1 MAVDDQLIDRIYEA
15 AIIPENWPS
24 ILEEI
29 SAIAGC
35 YGGTLFA
42 MDAQQEVRHVSTDQY
57 RDVMQIFLRDGWTK
71 QNIRATRLEKL
82 KYPGFVTDCDVISV
96 EEMDAH
102 PFYTELLR
110 PNGGGWAIG
119 TIIPVP
125 SGDLLVFNLERRYG
139 RGPIE
144 KELCGRLDPLRPHL
158 ARAGLMASRLRM
170 ERARAMVETLKQIGL
185 PAAVLRENGQAL
197 AINDLFQL
205 LSNQISIG
213 AFDEIT
219 IKNPSSDALM
229 KKSLVRLKETRD
241 GSELKS
247 IPIPATPDHPALVAH
262 LIPIKGGAH
271 DIFSRAFSILLIT
284 PLHAPTAPTEDV
296 LNGLFDLSP
305 AEVKVAQGII
315 SGKTI
320 EGVAAELHLSRETIR
335 TQLKSVFAKT
345 GTSRQAELV
354 GLLATRTFPGKLSP

>member
-1 MAVDDQLIDRIYEA
+1 MADDHELIDLIYEA
-15 AIIPENWPS
+15 AIIPENWPG
-24 ILEEI
+24 ILEKI

-35 YGGTLFA
+35 YGGVLFS
-42 MDAQQEVRHVSTDQY
+42 MDAQQEVRHIVTEQY
-57 RDVMQIFLRDGWTK
+57 RDVMHIFVRDGWTK
-71 QNIRATRLEKL
+71 QNIRAERLAKI

-125 SGDLLVFNLERRYG
+125 SGDLLVFNLERRYAK
-139 RGPIE
+139 GPIE

-158 ARAGLMASRLRM
+158 ARAGLMSSRLRM

-185 PAAVLRENGQAL
+185 PAAVLRQNGQVL
-197 AINDLFQL
+197 ATNDLFQL
-205 LSNQISIG
+205 LSEQIAIG
-213 AFDEIT
+213 AFDEIS
-219 IKNPSSDALM
+219 IKNRSSDALM
-229 KKSLVRLKETRD
+229 KQSLVRLAETRD
-241 GSELKS
+241 NSEVKS
-247 IPIPATPDHPALVAH
+247 IPIPAILDQPALVAH

-271 DIFSRAFSILLIT
+271 DIFSRAFAILVIT

-320 EGVAAELHLSRETIR
+320 DDVADELKLSRETIR
-335 TQLKSVFAKT
+335 NQLKSVFAKT
-345 GTSRQAELV
+345 GTGRQAQLV
-354 GLLATRTFPGKLSP
+354 GLLAATRFPGK

>member
-1 MAVDDQLIDRIYEA
+1 MADDHELIDLIYEA
-15 AIIPENWPS
+15 AIIPENWPN
-24 ILEEI
+24 ILERI

-35 YGGTLFA
+35 YGGTLFS
-42 MDAQQEVRHVSTDQY
+42 MDAQQEVRHIVTEQY
-57 RDVMQIFLRDGWTK
+57 RDVMHIFVRDGWTK
-71 QNIRATRLEKL
+71 QNIRAERLAKI

-125 SGDLLVFNLERRYG
+125 SGDLLVFNLERRYAK
-139 RGPIE
+139 GPIE

-158 ARAGLMASRLRM
+158 ARAGLMSSRLRM

-185 PAAVLRENGQAL
+185 PAAALRKNGQVL
-197 AINDLFQL
+197 AMNDLFQL
-205 LSNQISIG
+205 LGEQITTG
-213 AFDEIT
+213 AFDEIS
-219 IKNPSSDALM
+219 IKNSASDVLM
-229 KKSLVRLKETRD
+229 KQSLVRLAETRD
-241 GSELKS
+241 NSEVKS
-247 IPIPATPDHPALVAH
+247 IPIPAILDQPALIAH
-262 LIPIKGGAH
+262 LIPIKGAAH
-271 DIFSRAFSILLIT
+271 DIFSRAFTILVIT

-320 EGVAAELHLSRETIR
+320 DDVAAELKLSRETIR
-335 TQLKSVFAKT
+335 NQLKSVFAKT
-345 GTSRQAELV
+345 GTGRQAQLV
-354 GLLATRTFPGKLSP
+354 GLLAATRFPGK